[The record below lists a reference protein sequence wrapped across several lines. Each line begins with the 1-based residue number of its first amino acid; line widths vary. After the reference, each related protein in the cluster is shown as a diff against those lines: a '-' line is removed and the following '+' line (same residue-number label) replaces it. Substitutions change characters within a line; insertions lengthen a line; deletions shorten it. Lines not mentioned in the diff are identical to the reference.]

1 MEEPVVSVSSISPPP
16 PSQPTATCDSLP
28 ASLTAE
34 VEEIIVDASPKPST
48 TPTAAAEKEAEASLE
63 VSPPSLLQ
71 PESATSIESN
81 QVSCSSTTTTHCL
94 PPSPVSNT
102 LLVLSEPLTS
112 SVDEIL
118 PESSGRLTQVDQP
131 PSTESVEQK
140 PSNDL
145 QCDPVSPDFSLP
157 CSSSSSSSP
166 IQVDDDEVQS
176 LSSDNEAVLVILSET
191 LSAAVDE
198 ENEELLSIESD
209 SLASAEQPLLRPDS
223 KAMDRDSLDQEEEG
237 DSNNEVDD
245 DDARDDFVQLHLP
258 DEEFD
263 HEPLLSRQVQ
273 LWRTV
278 ILEESEPE
286 SKELSIHSSMDGI
299 NDDSG
304 IAVCNNSSPLS
315 ACLPAEQGPISKAVS
330 QWLESAPIQQQL
342 IASTS
347 SLLEDEQDE
356 ANNDDDLS
364 EDGDENKKVPKNGLF
379 DPCTAPSSEQSF
391 TDGPQLRVD
400 SVEPATGGDLLQE
413 AEEEPLDRPLGPDCS
428 PAKFSKYYQL
438 GVTLEEDGEGEQLI
452 KPEDAIQPC
461 PLEAVAEAVLV
472 GEQAEATNS
481 ASNDPLFLARAPTV
495 LKRLSSIHSDLLR
508 APQSFRQKA

>member
-1 MEEPVVSVSSISPPP
+1 M
-16 PSQPTATCDSLP
+16 
-28 ASLTAE
+28 
-34 VEEIIVDASPKPST
+34 
-48 TPTAAAEKEAEASLE
+48 
-63 VSPPSLLQ
+63 
-71 PESATSIESN
+71 
-81 QVSCSSTTTTHCL
+81 
-94 PPSPVSNT
+94 
-102 LLVLSEPLTS
+102 
-112 SVDEIL
+112 
-118 PESSGRLTQVDQP
+118 
-131 PSTESVEQK
+131 
-140 PSNDL
+140 
-145 QCDPVSPDFSLP
+145 
-157 CSSSSSSSP
+157 
-166 IQVDDDEVQS
+166 DDDEVQS
-176 LSSDNEAVLVILSET
+176 LSSDNEAVLVILPET

-209 SLASAEQPLLRPDS
+209 SLASAEQPLLRPDLE
-223 KAMDRDSLDQEEEG
+223 AMDRDSLDQEEE

-356 ANNDDDLS
+356 ANNDDGLS
-364 EDGDENKKVPKNGLF
+364 EEEDENEKVPKNGLF

-413 AEEEPLDRPLGPDCS
+413 ADEEPLDRSLGPDCS

-438 GVTLEEDGEGEQLI
+438 GVTLEEDGEDEQLI

-472 GEQAEATNS
+472 GEQAAATDS
-481 ASNDPLFLARAPTV
+481 ASNDPKKKTKKDGTTKRSSKWRRILLARRAVHNNKTDKTNKGLRSGQSCCAVQWIDDDDDINSRFLQV
-495 LKRLSSIHSDLLR
+495 LPVWFNAKVF
-508 APQSFRQKA
+508 QFKC